1 MPSIVRSTLRTAL
14 LTTGLIG
21 LSGPALACNIEP
33 YVGTICVFAFDWCPR
48 GYLPADGRQL
58 ASQQYPAL
66 FSLLS
71 TTYGGT
77 QPTTFNIPDLRG
89 RVVLGTG
96 TGTGLQPVGMA
107 QQFGQQSVILTSA
120 QTPLVP
126 HTHSAAFTPTTSQ
139 QTINVPASAPNGA
152 SVSVNTTAVNGS
164 STATQPVVNG
174 STVYLANAGYFVGT
188 NNQLR
193 GLYTTTAPVSGNTAS
208 IPVTGNPAFSF
219 NASLVSGGIVALANA
234 AAAPTAAV
242 PTQQPS
248 LGQTV
253 CIAAEGLYPQKSQ

>member
-1 MPSIVRSTLRTAL
+1 MRPMLRSTLRAAL
-14 LTTGLIG
+14 LATGFVG
-21 LSGPALACNIEP
+21 LSGPALACITEP
-33 YVGTICVFAFDWCPR
+33 YIGTICSFSFDWCPS

-58 ASQQYPAL
+58 TIREYTAL
-66 FSLLS
+66 FGLIGF
-71 TTYGGT
+71 TYGGDR
-77 QPTTFNIPDLRG
+77 TTNFNIPDLRG
-89 RVVLGTG
+89 RVVVGKG

-107 QQFGQQSVILTSA
+107 QQFGQQTVTLTPA

-126 HTHSAAFTPTTSQ
+126 HTHSTAFTLTTSQ

-164 STATQPVVNG
+164 STATQPVANG

-193 GLYTTTAPVSGNTAS
+193 GLYTTTAPASGSAAS

-219 NASLVSGGIVALANA
+219 NASLVNGGTVTVASA
-234 AAAPTAAV
+234 AAAPTASV

-248 LGQTV
+248 LGQSV
-253 CIAAEGLYPQKSQ
+253 CIAVTGLYPNRP